1 MMTNQSNEKTILHYL
16 NDKKYH
22 IHRHVL
28 LQLFA
33 LIYASDV
40 FCAVPGKLSFS
51 TGAFWAF
58 IGMYLIFCLTVYP
71 NAYILVPR
79 YLAKGKTI
87 KYIISAVV
95 LIIICLFVMAVIL
108 ALFEKP
114 NTRVLKIVPSR
125 NILQIMM
132 IMLPSGL
139 TIGLQIIAVAAFM
152 SFKKWLED
160 NKRADELKAATL
172 TTELIFLKSQ
182 INPHFLFNMLNNANI
197 LTEDDPDQ
205 ASLILI
211 KLDDLLHYQMN
222 DSTRD
227 KVYLSA
233 DISFL
238 RDFLDLE
245 KTRRDDFKYTISK
258 EGNTSNVQIA
268 PLLFIPFVENAVK
281 HNFDSRGGSFVHL
294 SFTVRDGR
302 LVFTCENSIPQEEI
316 PRKVGGLG
324 LANIRRRLDLLYKDN
339 YTLEQTKTDTI
350 YSVILELML

>member
-1 MMTNQSNEKTILHYL
+1 MMTNQSNEKAILYYL
-16 NDKKYH
+16 SDKKYH
-22 IHRHVL
+22 IHRHVF

-33 LIYASDV
+33 LLYASDV
-40 FCAVPGKLSFS
+40 FCAVPGRFSFS
-51 TGAFWAF
+51 ISALWAF
-58 IGMYLIFCLTVYP
+58 IGMYLIFNLTVYP
-71 NAYILVPR
+71 NAYIFVPR
-79 YLAKGKTI
+79 YLAKRKFA
-87 KYIISAVV
+87 KYTISAIG
-95 LIIICLFVMAVIL
+95 LIIICLFIMATVL
-108 ALFEKP
+108 ALFEEP
-114 NTRVLKIVPSR
+114 DTGVLRIIPSR
-125 NILQIMM
+125 NVFQIMM

-152 SFKKWLED
+152 SFRKWLKD

-172 TTELIFLKSQ
+172 TTELMFLKSQ
-182 INPHFLFNMLNNANI
+182 INPHFLFNILNNANI
-197 LTEDDPDQ
+197 LAEDDPNM
-205 ASLILI
+205 ASQILV

-258 EGNTSNVQIA
+258 EGNTNNVQIS

-281 HNFDSRGGSFVHL
+281 HNFDSRDGSFVHI
-294 SFTVRDGR
+294 SFTARDSR
-302 LVFTCENSIPQEEI
+302 LVFTCENSIPKEET

-324 LANIRRRLDLLYKDN
+324 LANILRRLDLLYKDN
-339 YTLEQTKTDTI
+339 YTLEQTKTDTV
-350 YSVILELML
+350 YSVRLELTL